1 MPILSRITVF
11 VTLWLIWLFLLPSG
25 APLLPT
31 VQADHIPLPLPVNQP
46 LRFEHLGIPEGL
58 SSSFVTGILQD
69 RQGFIWIG
77 TRDGL
82 NRFDGYSFRTFRYDP
97 VNPGSLASN
106 IVHVLVE
113 DAAGTLWVG
122 TDAGLN
128 RFDPERARF
137 TRFFD
142 NMPIH
147 DIVEDTVQAV
157 QSALDV

>member
-25 APLLPT
+25 APSLPT